1 MSRRY
6 YYKVH
11 LEPKSHAKSKKRRE
25 QEKFKSRYNESSKV
39 YRFIE
44 TVEKKTSIERI
55 KVKSEGKD
63 SEWRGETNNNAC
75 LLPFDFLPH
84 GTEWA
89 LLMVT
94 TLTIG
99 NPSSASHLGARS

>member
-6 YYKVH
+6 YYTVH

-44 TVEKKTSIERI
+44 TVAKKTSIERI
-55 KVKSEGKD
+55 K
-63 SEWRGETNNNAC
+63 GEKILNGEEKPIIMHAFC
-75 LLPFDFLPH
+75 LSISFH
-84 GTEWA
+84 SEWA
-89 LLMVT
+89 LLMMR
-94 TLTIG
+94 TLSTG
-99 NPSSASHLGARS
+99 NPSPASHLGERS